1 MRVKRTQMRRF
12 ARRTILGGACAV
24 SALLA
29 VPALA
34 AAAATD
40 VSISSSLK
48 TLTVR
53 AATNT
58 TNAVVVSADVPGGK
72 VLIRDTAG
80 VATNDAP
87 CSTPVPGTIAC
98 PLAALTKIEVSL
110 GNQNDQVTISPTVP
124 ARIPTSLDGSSGNDT
139 FTGGPGAD
147 TMSGSSGNDSE
158 SGGPG
163 PDTFRGGSGFDIA
176 SYQDH
181 SGGVTA
187 SIGVPSKQ
195 DSGAEDGPP
204 GAADTING
212 DIEAIIGGPGP
223 DLLIGDRHNN
233 SLLGMAGADFLIG
246 EAGNDYLAGGDGVDF
261 LAGNTG
267 GDFLDGGPAPDIL
280 RGNRDNDFLFAVDG
294 TRDLSLRCGPGLDRL
309 RRDSIDPR
317 GKSCKPRHHSGHR
330 RHH

>member
-1 MRVKRTQMRRF
+1 MGRF
-12 ARRTILGGACAV
+12 ARRTTLGGVCAI
-24 SALLA
+24 SALFA

-34 AAAATD
+34 AAATTD

-53 AATNT
+53 AANNT
-58 TNAVVVSADVPGGK
+58 TNAVVVSADVPGDK

-80 VATNDAP
+80 VATNDVP
-87 CSTPVPGTIAC
+87 CSTPTPGTIAC

-110 GNQNDQVTISPTVP
+110 GNQNDQGTIAPSVP
-124 ARIPTSLDGSSGNDT
+124 AKIPTSLDGGSGSDLL
-139 FTGGPGAD
+139 TGGLGSDA
-147 TMSGSSGNDSE
+147 MSGSSGNDSE
-158 SGGPG
+158 AGGPG

-187 SIGVPSKQ
+187 SIGGASKQ
-195 DSGAEDGPP
+195 DGGAEDGPP

-246 EAGNDYLAGGDGVDF
+246 EAGNDYEAGGDGVDF

-309 RRDSIDPR
+309 RRDSVDPR
-317 GKSCKPRHHSGHR
+317 GKSCKPHR
-330 RHH
+330 RRRH